1 MMKVAFQGE
10 FGAFS
15 ESMALEMYNDALTL
29 PCKSF
34 EEVFDK
40 VSRGKADTGVIPLEN
55 SITGRIS
62 AATNLLMESDLLL
75 CKEGKL
81 RIEHC
86 LIAQR
91 SANRGNLKRIYSHPE
106 AISQCRRYLDRCDSE
121 IVSWW
126 DGAAAAKKVMEDVEC
141 AIVGNIRIASIYG
154 LKVLERG
161 IQDSKENFT
170 RFGSIGTFLPRPTG
184 NDKTTITFKV
194 LHKGGRL
201 HDALGPLSKAN
212 INLTRIES
220 MPIKDRPW
228 EYAFIADLEGHCKD
242 KGIEKALEDMEAI
255 CSEFKVLGSYPST
268 DR

>member
-1 MMKVAFQGE
+1 MKAAFQGD

-15 ESMALEMYNDALTL
+15 ESMALEMYHDALTI

-34 EEVFDK
+34 EAVFDM
-40 VSRGKADTGVIPLEN
+40 VSRGKVDVGIIPLEN

-62 AATNLLMESDLLL
+62 DATKLLMERDLFL

-86 LIAQR
+86 LIAPR
-91 SANRGNLKRIYSHPE
+91 KTKKEDIERIYAHPE
-106 AISQCRRYLDRCDSE
+106 AISQCRRYLDDTNRE
-121 IVSWW
+121 LISWW
-126 DGAAAAKKVMEDVEC
+126 DGAAAANKVKDDETS
-141 AIVGNIRIASIYG
+141 AIVGNVRIASIYG
-154 LKVLERG
+154 LRVLERG

-170 RFGSIGTFLPRPTG
+170 RFGAIGTYLPRPTG

-194 LHKGGRL
+194 LHKGGKL
-201 HDALGPLSKAN
+201 YDALGPLSRSK
-212 INLTRIES
+212 INMTRLES

-228 EYAFIADLEGHCKD
+228 EYAFIADLEGHSEEKHVS
-242 KGIEKALEDMEAI
+242 KALTEMAEF
-255 CSEFKVLGSYPST
+255 CSEFKVLGSYPNI